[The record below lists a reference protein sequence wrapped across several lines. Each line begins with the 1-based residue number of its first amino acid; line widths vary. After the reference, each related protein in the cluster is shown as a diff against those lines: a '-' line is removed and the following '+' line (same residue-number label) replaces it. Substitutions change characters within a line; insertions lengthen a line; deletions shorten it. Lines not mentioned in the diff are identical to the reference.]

1 MSSAPTKNEPCD
13 TPIANGTHAPAVL
26 DNEPSATRGRKS
38 TYPGLTDKRVQK
50 IFDLVVDGYTL
61 ANALGAVKM
70 NKRTFLRWRNKNPD
84 LMGEWLEAANF
95 RAEMRYEEIYDI
107 AKTVEVGHMADRQ
120 IASCLMYAR
129 RAGFIEPGVGVDR
142 KDPYGENAKNVTPNE
157 APEVS
162 GPDATVAMIEDMRAG
177 R

>member
-26 DNEPSATRGRKS
+26 DIDPPVKRGRKS
-38 TYPGLTDKRVQK
+38 HYPGITDKTVQK
-50 IFDLVVDGYTL
+50 VFDLIVDGHTL
-61 ANALGAVKM
+61 PTALGAVKI
-70 NKRTFLRWRNKNPD
+70 NKRTFLRWRKKNPD
-84 LMGEWLEAANF
+84 LMEEWLEAVGF
-95 RAEMRYEEIYDI
+95 RAEVRYEEIYDI